1 MMHSS
6 NIWWNDA
13 ANNHPVRSESV
24 SSPRDQTSHITAWEC
39 WVFSSSSSSVW
50 TQTAIVSVIFS
61 LQCTPGLPLCFETA
75 LRLHRT
81 GNTLRVPSGLI
92 VRGENE
98 EMCSR
103 GDLLHLSVSVD
114 FGGSCFFFHSLL
126 LICVLCWSPISNF
139 HQGPYTA
146 KTQGIILYTHTIIT
160 VTAGGFTTR
169 WRCNDLYISGKRQL
183 RWSGFTTR
191 LYSSTTSELYAEI
204 LVKLDQIVDLLCLC
218 PVSYCK
224 PFHSTVHCVLS
235 QKLQ

>member
-13 ANNHPVRSESV
+13 ANNRPVRSESV

-114 FGGSCFFFHSLL
+114 FGGSCFFSTRSSWSVYSAGAQSVIFIKGPIQRKHKVLYCIHTQSLQWQL
-126 LICVLCWSPISNF
+126 
-139 HQGPYTA
+139 G
-146 KTQGIILYTHTIIT
+146 
-160 VTAGGFTTR
+160 
-169 WRCNDLYISGKRQL
+169 DLQHGEDVMIFIFQERDSC
-183 RWSGFTTR
+183 
-191 LYSSTTSELYAEI
+191 
-204 LVKLDQIVDLLCLC
+204 VDLD
-218 PVSYCK
+218 
-224 PFHSTVHCVLS
+224 
-235 QKLQ
+235 LQPDCTAARLQNFMQRFWWNWIRL